1 MNRLLLKKSILEGR
15 LLLGACMTTMLVFCW
30 TRVWVVS
37 QFDMGRFETVIEQ
50 FREWERFSPVPFE
63 HLVTV
68 TGRIAMAY
76 EEPILILCICLWVIA
91 RGSDCISGEIGRG
104 TMEMLLAQPVSRV
117 QVLWSQASVT
127 IAGLAL
133 LAATSW
139 FGLYLGIQTNTIK
152 ETISQTW
159 TVPWLG
165 IELPI
170 PLAAEEVVLR
180 PMADKVN
187 PADLASAALNVFSLG
202 FFLAGLSTLLSSC
215 DRYRWRTIGLVVGIY
230 IVQLTLK
237 IIGLASD
244 RLAWLGRVT
253 FFTAYDPVRF
263 VSIAVYQPESTWSL
277 VLRDEAG
284 HWLSLGP
291 LGYNLILL
299 GMGAIAYLSATVIFH
314 RRDLPAPL

>member
-15 LLLGACMTTMLVFCW
+15 LLLGACTTTMLVFCW

-50 FREWERFSPVPFE
+50 FRDWERFSPVPFE
-63 HLVTV
+63 HLITV

-76 EEPILILCICLWVIA
+76 DEPILILCICLWVIA

-152 ETISQTW
+152 ESVSQTW

-165 IELPI
+165 IELPV
-170 PLAAEEVVLR
+170 PLAEEEVVRR
-180 PMADKVN
+180 PMADS
-187 PADLASAALNVFSLG
+187 PSQDMRSTAA
-202 FFLAGLSTLLSSC
+202 
-215 DRYRWRTIGLVVGIY
+215 
-230 IVQLTLK
+230 
-237 IIGLASD
+237 
-244 RLAWLGRVT
+244 
-253 FFTAYDPVRF
+253 
-263 VSIAVYQPESTWSL
+263 
-277 VLRDEAG
+277 
-284 HWLSLGP
+284 
-291 LGYNLILL
+291 
-299 GMGAIAYLSATVIFH
+299 
-314 RRDLPAPL
+314 